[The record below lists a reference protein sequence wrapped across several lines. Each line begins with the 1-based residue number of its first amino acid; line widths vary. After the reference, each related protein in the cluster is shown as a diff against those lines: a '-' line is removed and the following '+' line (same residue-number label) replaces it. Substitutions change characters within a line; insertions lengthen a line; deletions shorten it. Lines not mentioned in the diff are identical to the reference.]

1 MSSEVQKSEQSLS
14 FLVFSNIFVN
24 SIKFYLKVYFCKNKS
39 EAELIYLCGNVLKT
53 LFWFYSLYRNMAKLS
68 QEHFR
73 SLYIH
78 IHNQTHIPV
87 RDIAGEGERVI
98 SLKFISIESH
108 TKNIKYFLQF
118 LFSCHTFYP
127 VIRLNFLFYHHH

>member
-1 MSSEVQKSEQSLS
+1 
-14 FLVFSNIFVN
+14 
-24 SIKFYLKVYFCKNKS
+24 
-39 EAELIYLCGNVLKT
+39 
-53 LFWFYSLYRNMAKLS
+53 MAKLS

-108 TKNIKYFLQF
+108 ANYFNYFIRF
-118 LFSCHTFYP
+118 LFTCHTSFSSDSSE
-127 VIRLNFLFYHHH
+127 LFILPSSLY

>member
-87 RDIAGEGERVI
+87 SDIAGLGGGKGSLI
-98 SLKFISIESH
+98 FIHSDLLFLLKFI
-108 TKNIKYFLQF
+108 YYVPY
-118 LFSCHTFYP
+118 C
-127 VIRLNFLFYHHH
+127 

>member
-1 MSSEVQKSEQSLS
+1 MYKSILRVIYRKLYLIYRGLCTLKPITFNNIEVEFRSQKSEQCQ
-14 FLVFSNIFVN
+14 FLIFSNIVLN

-78 IHNQTHIPV
+78 IHNQTHNGAKIDHKSYKSV
-87 RDIAGEGERVI
+87 THQ
-98 SLKFISIESH
+98 L
-108 TKNIKYFLQF
+108 
-118 LFSCHTFYP
+118 
-127 VIRLNFLFYHHH
+127 

>member
-1 MSSEVQKSEQSLS
+1 MVSSEVQKSEPSLS
-14 FLVFSNIFVN
+14 FLVFSNIVLN

-87 RDIAGEGERVI
+87 SDIAGLGGGGGGKGNLI
-98 SLKFISIESH
+98 FIHSDLLFLLKFI
-108 TKNIKYFLQF
+108 YYVPY
-118 LFSCHTFYP
+118 C
-127 VIRLNFLFYHHH
+127 

>member
-14 FLVFSNIFVN
+14 FLVFSNIFLN

-78 IHNQTHIPV
+78 IHNQTHNAGGGGDIDHNFHQSV
-87 RDIAGEGERVI
+87 RAQ
-98 SLKFISIESH
+98 ISISDLKSIIFHSE
-108 TKNIKYFLQF
+108 KMLMCFFI
-118 LFSCHTFYP
+118 
-127 VIRLNFLFYHHH
+127 

>member
-1 MSSEVQKSEQSLS
+1 MYKSILRVIYRKLYLIYRGLCTLKPIHLKILRLSSEVKSPNSVS
-14 FLVFSNIFVN
+14 FLVFSNIVLN

-87 RDIAGEGERVI
+87 KDIPSQNV
-98 SLKFISIESH
+98 
-108 TKNIKYFLQF
+108 TKILIK
-118 LFSCHTFYP
+118 
-127 VIRLNFLFYHHH
+127 

>member
-1 MSSEVQKSEQSLS
+1 MYIKTEIFQMVSSEVQKSEQSLS
-14 FLVFSNIFVN
+14 FLVFSNIVLN

-78 IHNQTHIPV
+78 IHNQTHIPQSGTLQ
-87 RDIAGEGERVI
+87 AWGGEGGGTQI
-98 SLKFISIESH
+98 HI
-108 TKNIKYFLQF
+108 N
-118 LFSCHTFYP
+118 
-127 VIRLNFLFYHHH
+127 

>member
-1 MSSEVQKSEQSLS
+1 MYKTLKYIEKYLYRKYKIYLGLFTSNYNPYISNISRVILEVQKSEQSLS
-14 FLVFSNIFVN
+14 FIVFSNIVLN

-78 IHNQTHIPV
+78 IHNQTHTPVKDIPSQNV
-87 RDIAGEGERVI
+87 
-98 SLKFISIESH
+98 
-108 TKNIKYFLQF
+108 TKILIK
-118 LFSCHTFYP
+118 
-127 VIRLNFLFYHHH
+127 

>member
-1 MSSEVQKSEQSLS
+1 MNSEVQKSEQSLS
-14 FLVFSNIFVN
+14 FLVFSNIVLN

-87 RDIAGEGERVI
+87 RDIAGLGGVTQINI
-98 SLKFISIESH
+98 SDSLLLLYFICKFS
-108 TKNIKYFLQF
+108 L
-118 LFSCHTFYP
+118 
-127 VIRLNFLFYHHH
+127 